1 MNISTQS
8 IKDLAAESDPAAE
21 RLLAWADTNR
31 DGELTGLGEECNHDN
46 PQKAQPPVK
55 PTPAKP
61 IRSNTEPS
69 PSIEQICWQL
79 QKQIR
84 DADNVESFLRD
95 FVNIWCRTLAA
106 DQVVALVRKTN
117 ANPKRFKT
125 TAVSGMDSFD
135 HASPTLTQ
143 LESICEAHSQASET
157 IFWNQVLTA
166 DSDTCPL
173 LSGYAR
179 SNGFQSVLLFSVLDP
194 KSPEPSVLLRIAV
207 FANTPRLH
215 KSHVQPISD
224 ELFPSIARQTL
235 LLTQAEGNWLSRFLM
250 RFHEY
255 FFRSRGRLWGV
266 ISFILILALLFPM
279 PHRLSCKSYL
289 QPTVRRY
296 IASPFAGRLEKS
308 FVLPGDVVESEQL
321 LAKMDDADLI
331 LQLESAIA
339 ERAREKER
347 HDSALSDGKI
357 SEAQIAK
364 LEMEKLAYDIDFFR
378 AQLKQLEIRSPID
391 GVIVSGDLEKAEG
404 APVETGQ
411 TLYEVGPVDIFS
423 AEIEVSERDIRFLK
437 VGQDAII
444 RFNAVPLE
452 TFCGKIERIYPKA
465 EVRDDEAVF
474 VAIAQ
479 IDNSDQK
486 LKPGMEGTATIETGP
501 STIGWNLFHR
511 PVENIRSYFGS

>member
-1 MNISTQS
+1 MNISTQGM
-8 IKDLAAESDPAAE
+8 KDLTAESGLAADHSHARSE
-21 RLLAWADTNR
+21 TDR
-31 DGELTGLGEECNHDN
+31 DGEFSGFREEAKRDT
-46 PQKAQPPVK
+46 PQQSQIPIK
-55 PTPAKP
+55 PTRA
-61 IRSNTEPS
+61 NAEPS
-69 PSIEQICWQL
+69 PSLEQICWQL

-84 DADNVESFLRD
+84 EADNVESFLRD

-106 DQVVALVRKTN
+106 DQVFAVVRKT
-117 ANPKRFKT
+117 KT
-125 TAVSGMDSFD
+125 NSKGFTTAAVSGMDSFD

-166 DSDTCPL
+166 DGETCPL
-173 LSGYAR
+173 LSGFAR
-179 SNGFQSVLLFSVLDP
+179 SNGFQSALLIPALDPRTTDPTVLLHIV
-194 KSPEPSVLLRIAV
+194 V
-207 FANTPRLH
+207 FANTPRLQ
-215 KSHVQPISD
+215 KSHVQPICD
-224 ELFPSIARQTL
+224 ELFPSLVQQTA
-235 LLTQAEGNWLSRFLM
+235 LLTRAEGNKLSQFFTRI
-250 RFHEY
+250 HEY
-255 FFRSRGRLWGV
+255 FFKSRGRLWGV
-266 ISFILILALLFPM
+266 ISFIVILALIFPM
-279 PHRLSCKSYL
+279 PHRLSCKSSL

-296 IASPFAGRLEKS
+296 IASPFSGRLEKS
-308 FVLPGDVVESEQL
+308 LVFPGDVVESKQL

-331 LQLESAIA
+331 LQLESSIA

-364 LEMEKLAYDIDFFR
+364 LEMEKLAYDIDLFR

-411 TLYEVGPVDIFS
+411 TLYEVGPIDIFS

-465 EVRDDEAVF
+465 EVRDDKAVF

-479 IDNSDQK
+479 IDNSDLK

-511 PVENIRSYFGS
+511 PIENIRSYLGS